1 MSISKRSLL
10 FKLSLPLDSRFSDD
24 GPTTSSSSICRS
36 IIDSCKCAIIYYEL
50 FVNANRF
57 WTLDV
62 HNLDQKDVF
71 EGCWLDRQPTI
82 HDKWKMAVQFRFD
95 LLIASPSS
103 AICNFTSEEMKYY
116 PRVDLNCAKSTRKCL
131 YKLYMNEN
139 VYVNNKSQFFY
150 KKIIS

>member
-1 MSISKRSLL
+1 
-10 FKLSLPLDSRFSDD
+10 
-24 GPTTSSSSICRS
+24 
-36 IIDSCKCAIIYYEL
+36 
-50 FVNANRF
+50 
-57 WTLDV
+57 
-62 HNLDQKDVF
+62 
-71 EGCWLDRQPTI
+71 
-82 HDKWKMAVQFRFD
+82 MAVQFRFD